1 MNAKLVGMSL
11 LLMTFLFF
19 PVFANAQQ
27 PAEADEIAKLT
38 AAVNGLSDTVN
49 TISEQMVTKD
59 DMKEFVTRE
68 ELDREVQALATLI
81 GEQDAE
87 IEKLRADYEEYKS
100 LAHQQIAE
108 QQAIL
113 DAISRKDSTGNPI
126 PSIRGNMDK
135 SPDFRREMASAVH
148 RTMRRQGTVT
158 IHNRTASDTTMRINH
173 TEYRI
178 PASSSHEVKVP
189 VGTVTTEL
197 IGWETPKNWTVG
209 APNYN
214 QVINIRHKTATRV
227 VVNSPVVV
235 EPPVVVN
242 PPVIVEPL
250 PLVPVSPPI
259 VWGW

>member
-1 MNAKLVGMSL
+1 MNARLVATSF

-19 PVFANAQQ
+19 PVLAKAQQ
-27 PAEADEIAKLT
+27 PAGADDIAKLT
-38 AAVNGLSDTVN
+38 AAIKDLKDD
-49 TISEQMVTKD
+49 MVTKD
-59 DMKEFVTRE
+59 DLAELVTKEK
-68 ELDREVQALATLI
+68 LKDEVDALTDLI
-81 GEQDAE
+81 TAQDAE
-87 IEKLRADYEEYKS
+87 IQKLKRDYEAYKA
-100 LAHQQIAE
+100 LAQQQTAD
-108 QQAIL
+108 QGRIL
-113 DAISRKDSTGNPI
+113 AAISQRDSTGNPVLA
-126 PSIRGNMDK
+126 IRNNMAN
-135 SPDFRREMASAVH
+135 SPDFRREMSSAVH

-197 IGWETPKNWTVG
+197 TGWEAPKNWTVG

-214 QVINIRHKTATRV
+214 QVINIRHKPTSRV

-235 EPPVVVN
+235 ERPVIVN

-259 VWGW
+259 IWGW